1 MDKILQLI
9 LKTFIEITNKT
20 KKYGKSII
28 FFSLLIIST
37 LLLLLYVIFLNNK
50 IMDSYL
56 NQKTKEKEETHTAQ
70 VNERRRL
77 NITIYNLLN
86 KFYYDNPEVKNISVL
101 EYHNG
106 SVNLGNKAFL
116 YASTTFEISNDNVM
130 INIQKA
136 NLSNYNIF
144 NILYNN
150 NYYCS
155 NLDNLKL
162 IDNQL
167 YYLVKDING
176 GSYIYVTEIR
186 NINNN
191 NNAIAALFVIT
202 SDSLC
207 NTVVEE
213 KTKKIGNTLNYLYS

>member
-1 MDKILQLI
+1 MDKILKLI
-9 LKTFIEITNKT
+9 FKLFTDIIAAT
-20 KKYGKSII
+20 KKYGKSIV
-28 FFSLLIIST
+28 FFTLLIVST
-37 LLLLLYVIFLNNK
+37 LLLLLYVLSINNR
-50 IMDSYL
+50 ILDNYL
-56 NQKTKEKEETHTAQ
+56 NDKSKEKEIQHTAQ
-70 VNERRRL
+70 VQERRRL

-86 KFYYDNPEVKNISVL
+86 KFYYDNQEVKNVSLL

-144 NILYNN
+144 NVLYNN
-150 NYYCS
+150 SYYCS
-155 NLDNLKL
+155 NMDNLRL

-167 YYLVKDING
+167 YYLVKDIEG

-191 NNAIAALFVIT
+191 SNAIAALFVVT
-202 SDSLC
+202 NDSIC
-207 NTVVEE
+207 NEDVEE

>member
-9 LKTFIEITNKT
+9 FKLFINIINST

-50 IMDSYL
+50 LMDNYL
-56 NQKTKEKEETHTAQ
+56 DNKTKEKEETHTAQ
-70 VNERRRL
+70 VQERRRL

-86 KFYYDNPEVKNISVL
+86 KFYLDNKEVKNVSVL

-116 YASTTFEISNDNVM
+116 YASATFEIGSNNVM

-144 NILYNN
+144 NVLYNN

-155 NLDNLKL
+155 NMDNLKL

-167 YYLVKDING
+167 YYLVKDVND
-176 GSYIYVTEIR
+176 GSYIYVCEIR

-191 NNAIAALFVIT
+191 NNAIAALFVVT
-202 SDSLC
+202 SDSVC
-207 NTVVEE
+207 NNAIEE

>member
-1 MDKILQLI
+1 MKELVTPIF
-9 LKTFIEITNKT
+9 KTFLELTNKV

-28 FFSLLIIST
+28 FFSLLIITT
-37 LLLLLYVIFLNNK
+37 LLLIMYIIFLNNK

-56 NQKTKEKEETHTAQ
+56 NEKTKEKEETHTAQ

-116 YASTTFEISNDNVM
+116 YASTTFEISNNNVL

-150 NYYCS
+150 SYYCS
-155 NLDNLKL
+155 NLDNLRL
-162 IDNQL
+162 VDNNI
-167 YYLVKDING
+167 YYLIKDVKDAN
-176 GSYIYVTEIR
+176 YIYVSEIR
-186 NINNN
+186 NINN

-202 SDSLC
+202 TDTLC
-207 NTVVEE
+207 HEQMKE
-213 KTKKIGNTLNYLYS
+213 KTKIIGNTLNYLYS

>member
-1 MDKILQLI
+1 MDKILKLI
-9 LKTFIEITNKT
+9 FKLFTDIIAAT
-20 KKYGKSII
+20 KKYGKSIV
-28 FFSLLIIST
+28 FFTLLIVST
-37 LLLLLYVIFLNNK
+37 LLLLLYVLSINNR
-50 IMDSYL
+50 ILDNYL
-56 NQKTKEKEETHTAQ
+56 NDKSKEKEIQHTAQ
-70 VNERRRL
+70 VQERRRL

-86 KFYYDNPEVKNISVL
+86 KFYYDNPEVKNVSLL

-144 NILYNN
+144 NVLYNN
-150 NYYCS
+150 SYYCS
-155 NLDNLKL
+155 NMDNLRL

-167 YYLVKDING
+167 YYLVKDIDQ

-191 NNAIAALFVIT
+191 SNAIAALFVIT
-202 SDSLC
+202 NDSIC
-207 NTVVEE
+207 NEDVQE

>member
-9 LKTFIEITNKT
+9 FKLFTNIISAT
-20 KKYGKSII
+20 KKYGKSIV
-28 FFSLLIIST
+28 FFTLLIVST
-37 LLLLLYVIFLNNK
+37 LLLLLYVLFLNNK
-50 IMDSYL
+50 VMDSFL
-56 NQKTKEKEETHTAQ
+56 NEKTKEKEMQHTTQ
-70 VNERRRL
+70 VQERRRL

-86 KFYYDNPEVKNISVL
+86 KFYYDNPEVKNVSLL

-144 NILYNN
+144 NVLYNN
-150 NYYCS
+150 SYYCS
-155 NLDNLKL
+155 NMDNLRL

-167 YYLVKDING
+167 YYLVKDIEG

-191 NNAIAALFVIT
+191 SNAIAALFVVT
-202 SDSLC
+202 SDSVC
-207 NTVVEE
+207 NNDVEE